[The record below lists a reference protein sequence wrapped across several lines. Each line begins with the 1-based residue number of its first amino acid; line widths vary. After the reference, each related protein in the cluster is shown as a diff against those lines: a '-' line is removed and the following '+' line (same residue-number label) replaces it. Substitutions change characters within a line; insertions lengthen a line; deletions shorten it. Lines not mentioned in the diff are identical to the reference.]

1 MKVNELF
8 DLVKSTAVDPIKIKE
23 ITDVLW
29 KNVQMMDEYLAEDGK
44 YLMYEHKE
52 ILRDWKR

>member
-1 MKVNELF
+1 MNELF
-8 DLVKSTAVDPIKIKE
+8 NLVKSTAVDPIKIKE

-44 YLMYEHKE
+44 YLMDEHKE

>member
-1 MKVNELF
+1 MNELC
-8 DLVKSTAVDPIKIKE
+8 DLVKSTAVDSIKIKE

-29 KNVQMMDEYLAEDGK
+29 KNVQMMDEYLAENGK
-44 YLMYEHKE
+44 YLMDEHKE

>member
-1 MKVNELF
+1 MNELCY
-8 DLVKSTAVDPIKIKE
+8 LVKSTAVDSIKIKE

-29 KNVQMMDEYLAEDGK
+29 KNVQMMDEYLVEDGK
-44 YLMYEHKE
+44 YLMDEHKE

>member
-1 MKVNELF
+1 MNELC

-23 ITDVLW
+23 ITYVLW
-29 KNVQMMDEYLAEDGK
+29 KNVQMMDEYLVEDCK
-44 YLMYEHKE
+44 YLMDEHEE